1 MKIRG
6 VISEAGAAG
15 DYAGSPRQDD
25 TPLRALL
32 RALVVFFLVTAG
44 SAAAAAAPCIV
55 AAAHCT
61 HWVALGDG
69 PARSLVYS
77 TYALDARN
85 ENVTRAL
92 IVIHGRGRNADYYF
106 RTSIAAAL
114 LADAVGNTIIIAPRF
129 AANNGR
135 GCRDSLAANETNWTC
150 TGNNWRAGGVA
161 MGNDALTSFDFADE
175 ILHKLARKD
184 VFPNLQAIVVA
195 GHSAGGQLVTRYEM
209 ANQVHDTLGVP
220 VAYVVANPSSYAY
233 PDPDRPVAG
242 SAEFRPYADRANCA
256 NYDRWPYGLKDRRG
270 YAARLT
276 DDQLRQQLP
285 ARPVT
290 YMLGELDTLQTFNF
304 DSSCPA
310 MAQGPNRLA
319 RGQAFMDHVKQHY
332 GARHKLM
339 VIPGCGHSARCMFT
353 AESAL
358 PILFAEP

>member
-1 MKIRG
+1 MRHESPPV
-6 VISEAGAAG
+6 VISEAGAG
-15 DYAGSPRQDD
+15 GGYAGGPRQDD

-32 RALVVFFLVTAG
+32 RALLVFFFVTTG
-44 SAAAAAAPCIV
+44 SVAAAAAPCTV
-55 AAAHCT
+55 AAADCT

-69 PARSLVYS
+69 PARSLIYS
-77 TYALDARN
+77 TYAPDARN
-85 ENVTRAL
+85 ENIIRAL

-106 RTSIAAAL
+106 RTSIVAAL

-135 GCRDSLAANETNWTC
+135 SCRDSLAANEINWAC
-150 TGNNWRAGGVA
+150 AGNSWRAGGA
-161 MGNDALTSFDFADE
+161 AIGNDALTSFDFADE

-184 VFPNLQAIVVA
+184 VFPNLKAIVVA

-220 VAYVVANPSSYAY
+220 VVYVVANPSSYAY

-242 SAEFRPYADRANCA
+242 SANCA

-276 DDQLRQQLP
+276 DDQLRRQLS

-290 YMLGELDTLQTFNF
+290 YLLGELDTLPTFNF

-319 RGQAFMDHVKQHY
+319 RGQAFTDHVKQNY

-339 VIPGCGHSARCMFT
+339 VIPRCGHGARCMFT
-353 AESAL
+353 AEPVL

>member
-1 MKIRG
+1 MRLESPLV

-15 DYAGSPRQDD
+15 GYAGGPRRDD

-32 RALVVFFLVTAG
+32 RGLVVFFLVTAG
-44 SAAAAAAPCIV
+44 TVAASAAPCTV
-55 AAAHCT
+55 ATPDCT
-61 HWVALGDG
+61 RWIALGDG
-69 PARSLVYS
+69 PARSRVYS
-77 TYALDARN
+77 TFALDARN
-85 ENVTRAL
+85 ENIIRAL

-135 GCRDSLAANETNWTC
+135 RCRDSFADNEINWTC
-150 TGNNWRAGGVA
+150 AGNSWRAGGA
-161 MGNDALTSFDFADE
+161 AIGDDALTSFDFVDE

-184 VFPNLQAIVVA
+184 VFPNLKAIVVA

-242 SAEFRPYADRANCA
+242 SANCA
-256 NYDRWPYGLKDRRG
+256 NYDRWPYGLTERRG
-270 YAARLT
+270 YAARLS
-276 DDQLRQQLP
+276 DDQLRRQLS

-290 YMLGELDTLQTFNF
+290 YLLGELDTLPTVNF

-319 RGQAFMDHVKQHY
+319 RGQAFMNHITQNY
-332 GARHKLM
+332 GARHKLR
-339 VIPGCGHSARCMFT
+339 VIPRCGHSARCMFT